1 MVGEN
6 ETGAAAPAVDANAAK
21 AAPKQRKPRAGGRQ
35 KKAAVPAKAA
45 KAAPARRTARYSHD
59 ERAEKLGLIEGLL
72 ARGKSTLKDAVKK
85 AGITEQTY
93 YHWKKASGKAGKGDG
108 LKDLVK
114 LEEENQRLRKLLA
127 EKLRAEN
134 AELRQR
140 LGVK

>member
-6 ETGAAAPAVDANAAK
+6 ETAVAPAVGAD
-21 AAPKQRKPRAGGRQ
+21 AAPKQRKPRAGGRPR
-35 KKAAVPAKAA
+35 KVPAQTKAA
-45 KAAPARRTARYSHD
+45 KAAPVRRTGRYSD
-59 ERAEKLGLIEGLL
+59 NERAEKLGLIEGLL

-93 YHWKKASGKAGKGDG
+93 YHWKKAAGKSVHSDG

-114 LEEENQRLRKLLA
+114 LEEENQRLRKQLA
-127 EKLRAEN
+127 DKLRAEN
-134 AELRQR
+134 TELRKR